1 MITFQQDS
9 EGFIRMDRH
18 FPASASLTIAFS
30 DGTSEVVTGAQ
41 VNKAYDDAVAV
52 FRAKNHLDARGFSRT
67 PKARPRTARI
77 NYVPVSPGLGQPAEQ

>member
-1 MITFQQDS
+1 MITLQQDN

-18 FPASASLTIAFS
+18 FPASASLAIVFN

-41 VNKAYDDAVAV
+41 VNQAYDDAVAV
-52 FRAKNHLDARGFSRT
+52 FRAKNHLDAKGFSRR
-67 PKARPRTARI
+67 PKARPRTAGI